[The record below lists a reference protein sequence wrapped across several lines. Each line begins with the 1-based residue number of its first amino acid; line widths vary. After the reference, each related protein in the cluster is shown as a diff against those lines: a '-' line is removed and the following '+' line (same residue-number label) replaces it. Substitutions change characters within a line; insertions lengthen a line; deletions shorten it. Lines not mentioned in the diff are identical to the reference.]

1 MCKGPVGQ
9 YANYTD
15 EGMERANDSQSVKC
29 FYCLLARVDPLTPFD
44 DTQAKGRLS
53 GGQRA
58 SPCTGWRGVSMVTA
72 LAEEG
77 HGVEMRKRAVTA
89 NELSKGFLKAL
100 QDEKSTDFDEIT
112 SFLGDYGL
120 FQILIIV
127 LLSLSAVPCGYMGVL
142 VVFVADTPEYHCKAP
157 INSPRNGTDVEAP
170 FHERSSWIGPD
181 SCSRYK
187 RDTGNWT
194 AGLSNDTEKCL
205 DGWVFST
212 EIYTSTIVSEW
223 DLVCDNAWK
232 VPFSTSMFFVGVL
245 FGSFISGHLSDRIG
259 RKPVFFVTM
268 ALQTVS
274 ALIQATSVNWAM
286 FCVINCLRGLGQ
298 ISNYLASLIL
308 GSEMLSQSSRLS
320 YTLLGHC
327 LGFGIGYALLP
338 LFAYFIR
345 DWRMLLV
352 ATAVPGFLF
361 IPTWWLIPESP
372 RWLFQKGRVEE
383 AELVIRHAAK
393 RNRVPAPEVLFRSGE
408 CLELMQ
414 HKGGN
419 ERTYTYMDLIR
430 TPNMRNITVLGVFIW
445 MSVAMVFYGLSL
457 NTSNLN
463 GNVYLNC
470 FISAAI
476 DIATYVASWLLVNR
490 APRPTLLFTTLMFCG
505 IMLLIIMLVLEDMQ
519 FMIQVLALVGKIGV
533 SAAYCLIY
541 VFFTELMPTVV
552 RNMGLGVTSTAAR
565 IGTIICPYMIY
576 IGVYNKVLPYIIFGT
591 ISIMAAVIS
600 LLLPDTRNNK
610 LPDLISQVKPIRG
623 CCSPKETSTT
633 QSDTTGRCKEITKST
648 HS

>member
-1 MCKGPVGQ
+1 MQG
-9 YANYTD
+9 
-15 EGMERANDSQSVKC
+15 
-29 FYCLLARVDPLTPFD
+29 
-44 DTQAKGRLS
+44 
-53 GGQRA
+53 
-58 SPCTGWRGVSMVTA
+58 
-72 LAEEG
+72 
-77 HGVEMRKRAVTA
+77 
-89 NELSKGFLKAL
+89 
-100 QDEKSTDFDEIT
+100 EKSTDFDEIT
-112 SFLGDYGL
+112 CFLGDYGL

-127 LLSLSAVPCGYMGVL
+127 LLSLSAIPCGYMGVL
-142 VVFVADTPEYHCKAP
+142 VVFVADTPEHHCKAP
-157 INSPRNGTDVEAP
+157 INSSRNGTDVEAP

-181 SCSRYK
+181 SCSRYIL
-187 RDTGNWT
+187 DTGNWT
-194 AGLSNDTEKCL
+194 AGLRNDTEKCL

-212 EIYTSTIVSEW
+212 EIYTSTIVSESETEIGTTYSN
-223 DLVCDNAWK
+223 LYPHVYCYFH
-232 VPFSTSMFFVGVL
+232 VFMSY
-245 FGSFISGHLSDRIG
+245 RIG

-268 ALQTVS
+268 ALQTVT

-286 FCVINCLRGLGQ
+286 FCVLNCFRGLGQ
-298 ISNYLASLIL
+298 ISNYLPSLIL

-327 LGFGIGYALLP
+327 LGFGIGYALIP

-372 RWLFQKGRVEE
+372 RWLLQKGRVEE
-383 AELVIRHAAK
+383 AELVIRRAAK

-408 CLELMQ
+408 CLEIMQ
-414 HKGGN
+414 NKGGN
-419 ERTYTYMDLIR
+419 ERTYTYVDLIR

-476 DIATYVASWLLVNR
+476 DMAAYVASWLLVNR

-505 IMLLIIMLVLEDMQ
+505 IMLLIIKLVPEDMQ
-519 FMIQVLALVGKIGV
+519 VMIQVLALVGKIGV

-565 IGTIICPYMIY
+565 ISTIICPYMIY

-591 ISIMAAVIS
+591 ISIMAAVMS
-600 LLLPDTRNNK
+600 MLLPDTRNHK
-610 LPDLISQVKPIRG
+610 LLDLISQAKPIRG
-623 CCSPKETSTT
+623 CCSPKETPTT
-633 QSDTTGRCKEITKST
+633 QSDTTGRCKEISKST